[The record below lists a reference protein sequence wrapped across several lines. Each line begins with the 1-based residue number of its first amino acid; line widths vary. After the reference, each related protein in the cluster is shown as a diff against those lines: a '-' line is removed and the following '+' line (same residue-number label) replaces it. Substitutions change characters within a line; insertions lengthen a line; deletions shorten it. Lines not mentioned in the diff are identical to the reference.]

1 MGFLLARKVLMKL
14 MVFVVAQDKK
24 GRYDLER
31 KSLMLGNYSEK
42 LLLYKYLVVFLNKA

>member
-31 KSLMLGNYSEK
+31 KSLGNYSEK